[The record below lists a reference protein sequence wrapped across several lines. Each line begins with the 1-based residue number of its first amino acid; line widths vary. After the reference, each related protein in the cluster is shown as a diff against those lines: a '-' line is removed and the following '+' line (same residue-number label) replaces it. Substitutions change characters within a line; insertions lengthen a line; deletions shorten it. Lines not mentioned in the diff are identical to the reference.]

1 MDLKQVLRAHPGDS
15 QRLEN
20 AIREAVHLKPYRH
33 HFEVGGEVQ
42 ILRFMN
48 MTGG

>member
-1 MDLKQVLRAHPGDS
+1 MRPLALLFLCLTGCNATLRDAM
-15 QRLEN
+15 Q
-20 AIREAVHLKPYRH
+20 LKPYRH